1 MNLRWIIDVW
11 YNTHAHLLVKRSA
24 LDDDDDDDKDDGE
37 DVEDEDDGMITTT
50 TTSTT
55 MAVITQ
61 TPLSIMLMVTQASV
75 MPNI

>member
-24 LDDDDDDDKDDGE
+24 LDDDDKDDGE